1 MATERQIEANR
12 VNARR
17 STGPRTAA
25 GKTRSRGNAV
35 KHGLLARQVMVS
47 QGDGRAFGR
56 FRARS
61 LRQLRPVGPL
71 EEFLADRVITQSWRL
86 RRVLAIESRI
96 ADWDAA
102 AEQKPARDPGDVLIE
117 RRLLAILESDEPDEP
132 HEHAPV
138 DQAPNEGE
146 PHHRAMD
153 EGAADER
160 PAYEEVGRAACP
172 AKSRLLSGRSGVPA
186 GLPAGASG
194 IARPTRLREDSDD
207 GGEAASGAAIR
218 QTLAGP
224 NSAFDV
230 LRRYERGI
238 DRGLYAAMRELERM
252 QDKRRDQGPGNR
264 DQGLGTRDQ
273 GLGNRDQGLGNRDQ
287 GLGTRD
293 QGLGGK
299 LKAESGRL
307 KAEVGPARRSG
318 ARPAARKQQR
328 EARPS
333 TGSARVGGR
342 GDQGAARQPEPAT
355 SPGGGK
361 ETGASA
367 FSPLRQGSAGQAASR
382 RPTRPGAEVKICET
396 KPILAGSRR
405 GARPCGM
412 ASCAVPKAR
421 GAASEEAPLRPSK
434 GPKRRAKRRQ
444 TRAKRRFRPPG

>member
-1 MATERQIEANR
+1 MATERQISANR

-17 STGPRTAA
+17 STGPRTAG

-47 QGDGRAFGR
+47 PGDGRAFGR

-102 AEQKPARDPGDVLIE
+102 ARQEPARDPGDVQIE
-117 RRLLAILESDEPDEP
+117 RRLLAYLERHRREQREAARDR
-132 HEHAPV
+132 APV
-138 DQAPNEGE
+138 DQAPNERE
-146 PHHRAMD
+146 HD

-160 PAYEEVGRAACP
+160 PAYEGVGRAACP

-186 GLPAGASG
+186 KVPAGASG

-307 KAEVGPARRSG
+307 KAEVGPARRGG

-328 EARPS
+328 GARPS